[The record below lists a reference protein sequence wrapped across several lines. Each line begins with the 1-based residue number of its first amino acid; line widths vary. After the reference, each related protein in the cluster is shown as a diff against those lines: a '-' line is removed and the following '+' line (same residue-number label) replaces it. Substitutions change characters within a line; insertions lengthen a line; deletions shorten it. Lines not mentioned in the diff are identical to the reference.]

1 MPVSADEARKT
12 LFHLIERV
20 NDDHVPVRISSTN
33 GDAVLMS
40 AADYDSWQE
49 TIHLLGSPSNARRLM
64 EAVARDRAGAA
75 SVAENPEELQAPAAD
90 GEKRS

>member
-1 MPVSADEARKT
+1 MPVSADEARKD
-12 LFHLIERV
+12 LFRLIERV

-49 TIHLLGSPSNARRLM
+49 TIHLLGAPANARRLM
-64 EAVARDRAGAA
+64 QAVARDRNRGTD
-75 SVAENPEELQAPAAD
+75 VT
-90 GEKRS
+90 RTR